1 MSDIDRF
8 ATKYTVAE
16 SGCWNWN
23 DYVTPKGYGL
33 FRYQGK
39 TQKAHRVAYQLLKGD
54 LVDGLVIDHLCKNR
68 SCVNPNHLEQV
79 TNKTNLDRGRSFLHH
94 KEKTHCPQGH
104 EYNEGNTYETA
115 TGWRQ
120 CKICQR
126 SRALARYHK
135 NKNVRP

>member
-1 MSDIDRF
+1 MIDLLLNILLLKVDAGTGMTMSPQR
-8 ATKYTVAE
+8 
-16 SGCWNWN
+16 GM
-23 DYVTPKGYGL
+23 GYLGI
-33 FRYQGK
+33 
-39 TQKAHRVAYQLLKGD
+39 HRVAYQLLKGD